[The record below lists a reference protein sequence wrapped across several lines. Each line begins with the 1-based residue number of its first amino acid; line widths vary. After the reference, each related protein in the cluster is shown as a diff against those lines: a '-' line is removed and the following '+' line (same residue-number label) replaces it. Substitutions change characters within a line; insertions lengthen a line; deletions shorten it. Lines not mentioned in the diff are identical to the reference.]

1 MAIDRQESP
10 YRRGNRYEQ
19 LPIPMVREHCVS
31 VDAGAV
37 QFVVESRRLTN
48 EILDDTY
55 AGAVKPAIRFDD
67 FGATLHVCGTA
78 DGVEHLRFDC
88 FENEPHYH
96 YIEQAVGANT
106 VVRID
111 ELAIGDP
118 VDFSLACVEHHLP
131 DMLRNC
137 GVTDLADEVAGQL
150 DRVTAAVAEVRELMT
165 QARHP
170 ASPTN

>member
-1 MAIDRQESP
+1 MAIDRRESP

-19 LPIPMVREHCVS
+19 LPIPMVAERCVS

-37 QFVVESRRLTN
+37 QLVVESRQLTN

-55 AGAVKPAIRFDD
+55 HGAVKAEIRFDD

-78 DGVEHLRFDC
+78 DGLEYLRFDC

-96 YIEQAVGANT
+96 YIEPAAGANV

-111 ELAIGDP
+111 ELAVGDP
-118 VDFSLACVEHHLP
+118 VEFSLACVEHHLS

-137 GVTDLADEVAGQL
+137 GVAGLADEVEGQL
-150 DRVTAAVAEVRELMT
+150 DEVKSAVDAVRVLMT
-165 QARHP
+165 KARRRVG
-170 ASPTN
+170 